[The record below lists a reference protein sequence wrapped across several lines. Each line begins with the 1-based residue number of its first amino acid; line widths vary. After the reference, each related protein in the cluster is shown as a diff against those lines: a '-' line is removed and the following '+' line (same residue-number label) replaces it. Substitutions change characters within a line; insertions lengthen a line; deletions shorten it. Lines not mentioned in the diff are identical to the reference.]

1 MQAGPRLRVDAASPS
16 MHRAAGCELA
26 KQTEGAMSGSV
37 QQQAEI
43 LDISAVSEMWTD
55 ETNPEQL

>member
-16 MHRAAGCELA
+16 MHRAACCELA
-26 KQTEGAMSGSV
+26 KQTEGAMSGG

-55 ETNPEQL
+55 ETEQL